1 MRGTLVELLLVIAG
15 VLGLIG
21 LAYSDFQPSTGLLY
35 AACVV
40 AVALALWA
48 VKAQP
53 RPEQVHSPLQGRH
66 RKVRSELAPLWIV
79 FPMALVAG
87 WLFTV
92 YGAGMTLASVAGVAH
107 TRTGTVV
114 YSARHQPS
122 ARSRQPV
129 CTLLSVVLKT
139 ERGPVRIEDCD
150 ASLGGI
156 TITGFDVTYRTR
168 ESALGLFF
176 NREPGVPQLDSILE
190 MVRRDQELAD
200 RAVERATL
208 AEQQAARPEG
218 RR

>member
-1 MRGTLVELLLVIAG
+1 MRGTLVEWLLVIAG
-15 VLGLIG
+15 LLGLIG

-48 VKAQP
+48 IKAQP
-53 RPEQVHSPLQGRH
+53 RPEEVYSPLQGRR
-66 RKVRSELAPLWIV
+66 RKVRSELAPLWII

-92 YGAGMTLASVAGVAH
+92 YGVGMTLASVAGVAH

-114 YSARHQPS
+114 YSARHKPS

-150 ASLGGI
+150 ASLGGS
-156 TITGFDVTYRTR
+156 TLTGFDVTYRTR

-176 NREPGVPQLDSILE
+176 NREPGVPQLDDALE
-190 MVRRDQELAD
+190 MARQ
-200 RAVERATL
+200 
-208 AEQQAARPEG
+208 AEEQAAHALEHAARAQE